1 MSRAGRVRQVAQR
14 AIGTPDAS
22 ALAEIL
28 ERFQTTLDDL
38 QARITQLESAVDER
52 NTETQ
57 SRLDLLRSVA
67 LEHSA
72 ILDQLSTRSESRDGP
87 ADQ

>member
-57 SRLDLLRSVA
+57 SRLDLLRS
-67 LEHSA
+67 
-72 ILDQLSTRSESRDGP
+72 P
-87 ADQ
+87 